1 MFCCLTG
8 QSLGQSVSTLM
19 GARQAGMG
27 YASST
32 SKDEWALFSNV
43 GALGKT
49 QQLSTA
55 FAYEAVPALVGA
67 NRMAAVLNVPLRWAN
82 AGLGMFRFGD
92 AIYSEQIISLG
103 IGNQFGITSL
113 GVKLNYIQ
121 YRAEGFGVQNT
132 VSIDFGGITQLT
144 DQISIGAYINNLT
157 QSSLQTRDGDKL
169 PTRLVVGIGLKP
181 SEKVFISTEL
191 EKDIDYKP
199 TWRTGLEY
207 SVYKNLFF
215 RTGYALNPQ
224 AGFFGLGF
232 HKNKLKIDYAIR
244 FGQLSGAAH
253 QASAI
258 YLIPKKTKK

>member
-1 MFCCLTG
+1 MNSQLA
-8 QSLGQSVSTLM
+8 GQSVSTLM

-32 SKDEWALFSNV
+32 PKDEWALFSNV

-113 GVKLNYIQ
+113 GAKLNYIQ

-244 FGQLSGAAH
+244 LGQLTGTAH
-253 QASAI
+253 QASAT
-258 YLIPKKTKK
+258 YLIPKKAKK

>member
-1 MFCCLTG
+1 
-8 QSLGQSVSTLM
+8 M

-27 YASST
+27 HASST
-32 SKDEWALFSNV
+32 SKDEWALFNNI
-43 GALGKT
+43 GALGKI
-49 QQLSTA
+49 QQPSAA
-55 FAYEAVPALVGA
+55 FAYEAVPALDGA
-67 NRMAAVLNVPLRWAN
+67 NRMAAVYNLPLHWASI
-82 AGLGMFRFGD
+82 GLGAFRFGD

-113 GVKLNYIQ
+113 GIKLNYIQ

-132 VSIDFGGITQLT
+132 MSIDFGGITQLT

-157 QSSLQTRDGDKL
+157 LSSLQTRDGDNL

-181 SEKVFISTEL
+181 SEKVFVTIEL
-191 EKDIDYKP
+191 EKDVDYKP

-215 RTGYALNPQ
+215 RTGYSVNPQ

-232 HKNKLKIDYAIR
+232 HKSKLKIDYAIR

-253 QASAI
+253 QASAT
-258 YLIPKKTKK
+258 YLIAPKNKK

>member
-1 MFCCLTG
+1 
-8 QSLGQSVSTLM
+8 M

-32 SKDEWALFSNV
+32 PKDEWALFSNV

-92 AIYSEQIISLG
+92 AIYSEQIVSLG
-103 IGNQFGITSL
+103 VGNQFGITSL
-113 GVKLNYIQ
+113 GIKLNYIQ
-121 YRAEGFGVQNT
+121 YRAEGFGIQNAF
-132 VSIDFGGITQLT
+132 SIDFGGITELT
-144 DQISIGAYINNLT
+144 EQITIGAYINNVT
-157 QSSLQTRDGDKL
+157 QSSLQTRDGDNL

-181 SEKVFISTEL
+181 SEKVFITTEL
-191 EKDIDYKP
+191 EKDINYKP

-215 RTGYALNPQ
+215 RTGYAVNPQ

-232 HKNKLKIDYAIR
+232 CKNKLKIDYGIR
-244 FGQLSGAAH
+244 FGQFSGAAH
-253 QASAI
+253 QASAT
-258 YLIPKKTKK
+258 YLIASKDAK